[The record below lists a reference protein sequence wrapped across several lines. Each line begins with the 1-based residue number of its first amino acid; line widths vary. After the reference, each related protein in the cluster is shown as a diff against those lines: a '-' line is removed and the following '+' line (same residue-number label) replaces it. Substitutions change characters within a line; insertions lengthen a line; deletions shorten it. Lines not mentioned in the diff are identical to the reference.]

1 VEKLSEEGGV
11 KSDMDRDAIAAVLR
25 DLSAGR
31 GAEGENREDAL
42 EYENMNRLI
51 AAMTAPRSFDE
62 LEWELPPEARYLGPG
77 VWMDAIRDAVRYG
90 KK

>member
-1 VEKLSEEGGV
+1 
-11 KSDMDRDAIAAVLR
+11 MDRDAIAAVLR
-25 DLSAGR
+25 DLSAG
-31 GAEGENREDAL
+31 GEDGL
-42 EYENMNRLI
+42 GYENMNRLI
-51 AAMTAPRSFDE
+51 TAMTTPRSFDE